1 MQSPPH
7 APTLRVRWPAV
18 APSPSAAW
26 ILIAHIVGAIAL
38 GGVEAGRLGSP
49 TLAFALVPVFAVTGL
64 VIGLVISGVE
74 KMAWGRPAW
83 LGAFVLAVPTL
94 VVTIPVCATLFDGA
108 FAQTLPF
115 ARVLPAVL
123 PFGCLFVAAIA
134 IGIGKRL
141 VRSGDLLVRSI
152 AILGVAGAAG
162 GIIWVERN
170 VLGSGYANAHVGGTL
185 AVIVLVG
192 TGMRLVRRDQASP
205 VIAAVFVALALGTGA
220 AAFLGGLRASE
231 DRELLAGYGDQ
242 GRDLVRLWRGLI
254 DFDRDGA
261 SPILGGGDCDDFDAT
276 RYPGAV
282 DIPGD
287 GIDQDCDGVDA
298 VKPPPAPP
306 PPRALDL
313 ASWRTTVPVRQLLDR
328 TAKMNVLLISVD
340 ALRFDMIADGAP
352 YRDED
357 FPRIAKLLAESV
369 WFVHTIAPA
378 SSTDVSLCT
387 LLTGRHDPYQQV
399 ATTLPEA
406 LRATNRRTYA
416 AIPGEVTRYVGDVL
430 IGRGIDNLTTVK
442 TDGAVADVGD
452 HVSAD
457 DTTAVGLKA
466 LADAGD
472 RPWFIWLH
480 YFDVHEHH
488 QIKVPPE
495 LYKPVHDTG
504 NGKVAY
510 GYRALLHA
518 IDSEIGRMLDKLDD
532 HTIVIFMSD
541 HGESLAE
548 DPRLLDTHGK
558 VAYGPLVRVPLAI
571 RIPGIAAGKRSDPAS
586 LADIAP
592 TLLDLLDVPG
602 KIAPLD
608 GVDLL
613 PAVLDGPKELR
624 PDPARPLPVH
634 EEDQWSVVEWPN
646 QLIVRPKDDIV
657 ELYDLDRDP
666 GEHDNL
672 ASKSAE
678 IISRLRARFA
688 EYPVVRVDRTPDG
701 RVWREQQARPPA
713 PRAP

>member
-1 MQSPPH
+1 
-7 APTLRVRWPAV
+7 VRWPV
-18 APSPSAAW
+18 ARQPSASW
-26 ILIAHIVGAIAL
+26 ILIAHIVAASAL

-49 TLAFALVPVFAVTGL
+49 TLAFALVPVFAVTGF
-64 VIGLVISGVE
+64 VIGLVIAGVE
-74 KMAWGRPAW
+74 KMAWGRPGW

-94 VVTIPVCATLFDGA
+94 VVTIPVSATLFDGA
-108 FAQTLPF
+108 FAQTLPL
-115 ARVLPAVL
+115 ARVMPAVL
-123 PFGCLFVAAIA
+123 PFAILVVAAIA
-134 IGIGKRL
+134 IAIGKRL

-152 AILGVAGAAG
+152 AILAVAAAAG
-162 GIIWVERN
+162 GIIWAERN
-170 VLGSGYANAHVGGTL
+170 VLGSGYPNAHVGGTL
-185 AVIVLVG
+185 AVLVLVG
-192 TGMRLVRRDQASP
+192 IALRLARRGPASP
-205 VIAAVFVALALGTGA
+205 VVAAVFVALALGTGT

-231 DRELLAGYGDQ
+231 DRELLTAYGDQ

-261 SPILGGGDCDDFDAT
+261 SPILGGGDCDDFDPE
-276 RYPGAV
+276 RYPGAI

-313 ASWRTTVPVRQLLDR
+313 ASWRTTVPVRTLLDR
-328 TAKMNVLLISVD
+328 TSKMNVLLISVD
-340 ALRFDMIADGAP
+340 ALRLDIVADGAP
-352 YRDED
+352 YRDDD
-357 FPRIAKLLAESV
+357 FPRIGKLLADSV

-399 ATTLPEA
+399 QTTLPEA
-406 LRATNRRTYA
+406 LRATGRRTYS

-430 IGRGIDNLTTVK
+430 IGRGIDNPVSIK

-457 DTTAVGLKA
+457 ETTAAGLNA

-488 QIKVPPE
+488 QIKVPAE
-495 LYKPVHDTG
+495 LYKQVHDTG
-504 NGKVAY
+504 GGKVAY

-518 IDSEIGRMLDKLDD
+518 IDGEIGRVLDKLDD
-532 HTIVIFMSD
+532 HTIVVFVSD

-571 RIPGIAAGKRSDPAS
+571 RIPGVMPGKRSDPVS
-586 LADIAP
+586 LADVAP
-592 TLLDLLDVPG
+592 TLLDVFDIPG

-613 PAVLDGPKELR
+613 PAILDGPKELR

-666 GEHDNL
+666 TEHDNL
-672 ASKSAE
+672 ASRSGE
-678 IISRLRARFA
+678 IVSRLRARFA
-688 EYPVVRVDRTPDG
+688 EYPPVRVDRTPDG

>member
-1 MQSPPH
+1 
-7 APTLRVRWPAV
+7 VRWPV
-18 APSPSAAW
+18 ARQPSAAW
-26 ILIAHIVGAIAL
+26 ILVSHIVAAAAL
-38 GGVEAGRLGSP
+38 GGVEAARLGSP
-49 TLAFALVPVFAVTGL
+49 QLAFALVPVFAVTGL
-64 VIGLVISGVE
+64 VIGLVIAGVE
-74 KMAWGRPAW
+74 KIAFGRQAW
-83 LGAFVLAVPTL
+83 LTAFVLAVPTL
-94 VVTIPVCATLFDGA
+94 VVTIPVSATLFEGA
-108 FAQTLPF
+108 YAQTLPL
-115 ARVLPAVL
+115 ARAMPAVL
-123 PFGCLFVAAIA
+123 PFACLFVAAIA
-134 IGIGKRL
+134 IAIGKRL
-141 VRSGDLLVRSI
+141 VRSGDLLVRAI

-162 GIIWVERN
+162 GIIWAERHL
-170 VLGSGYANAHVGGTL
+170 LGSGYPNAHVGGTL
-185 AVIVLVG
+185 AVVVLVG
-192 TGMRLVRRDQASP
+192 IALRLVRRGPASP
-205 VIAAVFVALALGTGA
+205 VFAAVIVALALGTGT
-220 AAFLGGLRASE
+220 AAFLGGLRVPE
-231 DRELLAGYGDQ
+231 DRELLTAFGDQ

-261 SPILGGGDCDDFDAT
+261 SPILGGGDCDDFDPD

-298 VKPPPAPP
+298 VAPPPPPP

-313 ASWRTTVPVRQLLDR
+313 ASWRTTVPVRSVLDR
-328 TAKMNVLLISVD
+328 TTKMNVLLISVD
-340 ALRFDMIADGAP
+340 ALRFDVIADGAP
-352 YRDED
+352 FRDDD
-357 FPRIAKLLAESV
+357 FPRIAKLLAESM
-369 WFVHTIAPA
+369 WFIHTIAPA

-387 LLTGRHDPYQQV
+387 LLTGRNDPYQQLP
-399 ATTLPEA
+399 TTLPEA
-406 LRATNRRTYA
+406 LRATGRRTYS
-416 AIPGEVTRYVGDVL
+416 AIPGEVTRYVGSVL
-430 IGRGIDNLTTVK
+430 IGRGIDSPTQVK
-442 TDGAVADVGD
+442 TDGPVADVGD

-457 DTTAVGLKA
+457 ETTAVGLKA

-495 LYKPVHDTG
+495 LIKQVHDTG
-504 NGKVAY
+504 GGKVAL

-518 IDSEIGRMLDKLDD
+518 IDTEIGRVLDKLDD
-532 HTIVIFMSD
+532 HTIVIFVSD

-558 VAYGPLVRVPLAI
+558 VAYGPLVRIPLAI
-571 RIPGIAAGKRSDPAS
+571 RIPGVAPGKRSDPAS

-592 TLLDLLDVPG
+592 TLLDLFDAPG

-613 PAVLDGPKELR
+613 PAILDGPADLR
-624 PDPARPLPVH
+624 PAPTRPLPIH

-672 ASKSAE
+672 ASKNAD
-678 IISRLRARFA
+678 IVSRLRARFA
-688 EYPVVRVDRTPDG
+688 AFPQVRVDRTPDG
-701 RVWREQQARPPA
+701 RVWREQRAKPP
-713 PRAP
+713 